1 MPEYD
6 NTENTTEHLSLDTE
20 DWQLAFEPYKGF
32 PGQALTL
39 GFNLTVLKSY
49 IAFEPPMIQETVDA
63 LDWAMEVLFQHS
75 QFHEVAYRLFHKLV
89 EGQLSN
95 EEEETL
101 KSLGLKF

>member
-1 MPEYD
+1 MSNNR
-6 NTENTTEHLSLDTE
+6 NTYYPHEHLSLDAE
-20 DWQLAFEPYKGF
+20 DWGLAFGAFEGF

-49 IAFEPPMIQETVDA
+49 LTIEPPKIQEAIDS
-63 LDWAMEVLFQHS
+63 LDWAMEILFQHT
-75 QFHEVAYRLFHKLV
+75 QFHEIAYKLFHRLIQ
-89 EGQLSN
+89 GQLSL

>member
-6 NTENTTEHLSLDTE
+6 NIQNPSEHLSLDTE
-20 DWQLAFEPYKGF
+20 DWKIAFEPYQGF

-39 GFNLTVLKSY
+39 GFNLSVLKSY
-49 IAFEPPMIQETVDA
+49 LTIEPIKIQDAVDS
-63 LDWAMEVLFQHS
+63 LDWAMEVLFQYS
-75 QFHEVAYRLFHKLV
+75 QFHEIAYRLFHKLV
-89 EGQLSN
+89 EGQLSL

>member
-1 MPEYD
+1 MPVHNNTD
-6 NTENTTEHLSLDTE
+6 NPSKHLSLDTE
-20 DWQLAFEPYKGF
+20 DWTLAFEPYKGF

-49 IAFEPPMIQETVDA
+49 LTIEPPKIQDVIDS

-75 QFHEVAYRLFHKLV
+75 QFHEIAYRLFHKLV
-89 EGQLSN
+89 EGQLSL